1 MSNRALTIATLGLL
15 SGVAVTVA
23 TEGLIQP
30 EGGGGGPITPLAV
43 QPYNNAGGDPSQ
55 GVVYSAREREIHAD
69 DEEVFTAI
77 KMIIESGA
85 LDG

>member
-23 TEGLIQP
+23 TEGLIEP
-30 EGGGGGPITPLAV
+30 KGGGPITPYVV

>member
-23 TEGLIQP
+23 TDGLIQP
-30 EGGGGGPITPLAV
+30 EAGTPITPVV